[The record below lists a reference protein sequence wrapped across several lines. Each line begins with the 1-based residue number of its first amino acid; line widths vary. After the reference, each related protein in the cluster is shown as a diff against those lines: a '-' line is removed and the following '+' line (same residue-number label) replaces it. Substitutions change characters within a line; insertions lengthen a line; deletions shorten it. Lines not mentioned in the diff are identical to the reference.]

1 MKLDLAQV
9 KSLFSNADYARG
21 MEYFRQG
28 RVLDMTAGEGE
39 NPIVKCCVRGSEVYS
54 VRFQQLEY
62 GYMRIGCSCP
72 RFEEMGRCKH
82 IAAAMI
88 AYVEDPPRPAAAR
101 SDRYAQALLQSYLQK
116 SREQQPALPDVPARL
131 VPQLHTV
138 YRGHPM
144 FTFRVGREK
153 LYVVKNIRDF
163 LDNVD
168 LRRTESYG
176 KNLTLDHSMEQFDA
190 RSQAMIE
197 LLMNEFSQFRS
208 MSGSLYSRY
217 ESGDEKNRITLTGD
231 SFDRWFDLLEGEP
244 LEAEWGNNLRLLR
257 EDPQVGIRVEKHRP
271 SSGGENTTVVVGRTT
286 NDFLAQGA
294 EH

>member
-72 RFEEMGRCKH
+72 RFEDMGKCKH

-88 AYVEDPPRPAAAR
+88 AYVEDPPRPAAAH

-116 SREQQPALPDVPARL
+116 SREQQP
-131 VPQLHTV
+131 
-138 YRGHPM
+138 
-144 FTFRVGREK
+144 
-153 LYVVKNIRDF
+153 
-163 LDNVD
+163 
-168 LRRTESYG
+168 
-176 KNLTLDHSMEQFDA
+176 
-190 RSQAMIE
+190 
-197 LLMNEFSQFRS
+197 
-208 MSGSLYSRY
+208 
-217 ESGDEKNRITLTGD
+217 
-231 SFDRWFDLLEGEP
+231 
-244 LEAEWGNNLRLLR
+244 
-257 EDPQVGIRVEKHRP
+257 
-271 SSGGENTTVVVGRTT
+271 
-286 NDFLAQGA
+286 
-294 EH
+294 

>member
-1 MKLDLAQV
+1 MKLDLKQV

-72 RFEEMGRCKH
+72 RFEDMGKCKH

-88 AYVEDPPRPAAAR
+88 AYVEDPPRPAAVR

-138 YRGHPM
+138 YRGYPM
-144 FTFRVGREK
+144 FTFRVG
-153 LYVVKNIRDF
+153 L
-163 LDNVD
+163 
-168 LRRTESYG
+168 
-176 KNLTLDHSMEQFDA
+176 
-190 RSQAMIE
+190 
-197 LLMNEFSQFRS
+197 
-208 MSGSLYSRY
+208 
-217 ESGDEKNRITLTGD
+217 
-231 SFDRWFDLLEGEP
+231 
-244 LEAEWGNNLRLLR
+244 
-257 EDPQVGIRVEKHRP
+257 
-271 SSGGENTTVVVGRTT
+271 
-286 NDFLAQGA
+286 
-294 EH
+294 

>member
-1 MKLDLAQV
+1 
-9 KSLFSNADYARG
+9 
-21 MEYFRQG
+21 
-28 RVLDMTAGEGE
+28 
-39 NPIVKCCVRGSEVYS
+39 
-54 VRFQQLEY
+54 
-62 GYMRIGCSCP
+62 
-72 RFEEMGRCKH
+72 
-82 IAAAMI
+82 MI
-88 AYVEDPPRPAAAR
+88 ALWKNAPAFSSH

-116 SREQQPALPDVPARL
+116 SQEQQPALRISSVWAPASPAYRL
-131 VPQLHTV
+131 P
-138 YRGHPM
+138 RI
-144 FTFRVGREK
+144 TFGVGREK

-163 LDNVD
+163 LNNVN

-176 KNLTLDHSMEQFDA
+176 KGLTLDHSMEQFDA

-257 EDPQVGIRVEKHRP
+257 EDPQVGIRVEKQGDSVLLEIKTPCNYRFFG
-271 SSGGENTTVVVGRTT
+271 SRKSLYALSENILQRCSPAFREKVYP
-286 NDFLAQGA
+286 LLEQGQSLCA
-294 EH
+294 LP